1 MSSFIY
7 RELLYNCPVTCYTLE
22 QIKQPKIRRRDRMNL
37 FELYNVLKDG
47 QKGRNNFLVT
57 VIQGNGTGSRYFLA
71 DGEVKAQ
78 CGSGDIETERLRELV
93 QPGESGIAEADG
105 RRLFVESL
113 KQPAHL
119 VICGAGHVAQ
129 QVILLAGKVG
139 FTVTVLEDR
148 VSFAGEA
155 LPVHFQ
161 Q

>member
-78 CGSGDIETERLRELV
+78 CGAET
-93 QPGESGIAEADG
+93 
-105 RRLFVESL
+105 
-113 KQPAHL
+113 
-119 VICGAGHVAQ
+119 
-129 QVILLAGKVG
+129 
-139 FTVTVLEDR
+139 
-148 VSFAGEA
+148 
-155 LPVHFQ
+155 
-161 Q
+161 

>member
-22 QIKQPKIRRRDRMNL
+22 QIKQPKIRRRDKMNL

-57 VIQGNGTGSRYFLA
+57 VVQGNGTGSRYFLA

-93 QPGESGIAEADG
+93 
-105 RRLFVESL
+105 
-113 KQPAHL
+113 
-119 VICGAGHVAQ
+119 
-129 QVILLAGKVG
+129 
-139 FTVTVLEDR
+139 
-148 VSFAGEA
+148 
-155 LPVHFQ
+155 
-161 Q
+161 